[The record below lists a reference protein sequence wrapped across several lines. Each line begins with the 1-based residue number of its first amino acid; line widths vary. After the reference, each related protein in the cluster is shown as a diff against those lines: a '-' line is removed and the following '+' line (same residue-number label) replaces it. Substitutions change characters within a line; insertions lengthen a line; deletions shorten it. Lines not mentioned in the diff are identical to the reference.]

1 MVPGRMQDGA
11 GRRRTAASLLFVAV
25 LLHNL
30 EEGVTYAA
38 TRSEATRLAQVIWP
52 TVQLPTAVVFQAA
65 LLVLTAALGVALAW
79 GATTRRDRDAWFIL
93 KLIASVLVVN
103 VMVPHVP
110 AAIVLGRYAPGVM
123 TAVLINLPVS
133 LWILAQRPAPPPD
146 RARA

>member
-1 MVPGRMQDGA
+1 MVPGRVQDGA
-11 GRRRTAASLLFVAV
+11 GRRRTAATLLFLAM

-38 TRSEATRLAQVIWP
+38 TRSEATRLVQGIWP
-52 TVQLPTAVVFQAA
+52 TAQLPTPVVFQAA
-65 LLVLTAALGVALAW
+65 LLALTAAVGVTLAW
-79 GATTRRDRDAWFIL
+79 AATTRRDRDAWFIL
-93 KLIASVLVVN
+93 KLIASLLLVN

-110 AAIVLGRYAPGVM
+110 AAILLGGYAPGVM

-133 LWILAQRPAPPPD
+133 LWILAQRPPD